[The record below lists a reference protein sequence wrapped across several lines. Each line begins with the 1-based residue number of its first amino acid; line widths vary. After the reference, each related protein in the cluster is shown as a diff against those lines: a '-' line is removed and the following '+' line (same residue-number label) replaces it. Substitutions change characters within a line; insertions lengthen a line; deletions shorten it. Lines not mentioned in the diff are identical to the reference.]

1 MKPASSIGDLRRDF
15 DGDDTVVGG
24 LDPWVLRGL
33 VESLEIKVCK
43 AEYQSEYLV
52 CSLLFF
58 IASCFFLFSKNLK
71 CLLGLG
77 ISTFGTVVCL
87 RVEDLEGQGNA

>member
-1 MKPASSIGDLRRDF
+1 MKPASSMGDLRRDF

-52 CSLLFF
+52 CSSLFF
-58 IASCFFLFSKNLK
+58 ICKLFLSVFKESQVSFR
-71 CLLGLG
+71 LG
-77 ISTFGTVVCL
+77 ISTFGSVVCL

>member
-1 MKPASSIGDLRRDF
+1 MKPASSMGDLRRDF

-33 VESLEIKVCK
+33 VESLEIKVRLNISQNIWFVLC
-43 AEYQSEYLV
+43 
-52 CSLLFF
+52 CSSY
-58 IASCFFLFSKNLK
+58 ASCFFLFSKNLK

-77 ISTFGTVVCL
+77 ISTFGSVVCL

>member
-1 MKPASSIGDLRRDF
+1 MKPASSMGDLRRDF

-33 VESLEIKVCK
+33 VESSEIKVCK

-52 CSLLFF
+52 LFF
-58 IASCFFLFSKNLK
+58 VVLHMQVVSFCFQR
-71 CLLGLG
+71 
-77 ISTFGTVVCL
+77 ISSVF
-87 RVEDLEGQGNA
+87 

>member
-33 VESLEIKVCK
+33 VESLEIKVRLNIS
-43 AEYQSEYLV
+43 QNIWF

-58 IASCFFLFSKNLK
+58 ICKLFLSVFKESQV
-71 CLLGLG
+71 
-77 ISTFGTVVCL
+77 SF
-87 RVEDLEGQGNA
+87 RARHQHFW

>member
-1 MKPASSIGDLRRDF
+1 MKPASSMGDLRRDF

-52 CSLLFF
+52 CSSLFF
-58 IASCFFLFSKNLK
+58 ILQVVSFCFQR
-71 CLLGLG
+71 
-77 ISTFGTVVCL
+77 ISSVF
-87 RVEDLEGQGNA
+87 